1 MNVNSIIEK
10 YGYNEELASNLRN
23 IYPYLVSYFKD
34 EQAVFNALN
43 NIPIVFCE
51 DLYDCLVEHDM
62 LGAIDE
68 GAIASPDDIRDAFGG
83 HITNPQFKYNAESNS
98 FELAESRQMI
108 ALNTRTI
115 TTNFTPTMIH
125 EICHAVKS
133 YNNQY
138 QIDGNIAVEYSGL
151 SRRNYSLSVENGVV
165 KRNLIDEPG
174 IGFEEALTEL
184 TSERIYSAIIGKEY
198 QSDNYNWTKRTAKGL
213 FSYGV
218 EDLGNII
225 LEAQMYHDDSRLTA
239 IFGDGYYEF
248 LNMIDKVY
256 DKELDFY
263 NCTTDQEMNE
273 KTNEYNNFVSM
284 QSPIVDQMIRN
295 KLNSN
300 MDM

>member
-62 LGAIDE
+62 LGALDE
-68 GAIASPDDIRDAFGG
+68 GAIASPDVIRDAFGG
-83 HITNPQFKYNAESNS
+83 HITNPQFKYNVESNS

-108 ALNTRTI
+108 ALNTKTI
-115 TTNFTPTMIH
+115 TDFEPTLIH

-138 QIDGNIAVEYSGL
+138 KVDGNIATEYSGL
-151 SRRNYSLSVENGVV
+151 ARRNYSLSVENGVV

-184 TSERIYSAIIGKEY
+184 AEERVYSMVSGIDYHSA
-198 QSDNYNWTKRTAKGL
+198 NYNITKEVAKRI
-213 FSYGV
+213 FNYGID
-218 EDLGNII
+218 DLQNMIF
-225 LEAQMYHDDSRLTA
+225 EAQMYHDNSKLEA
-239 IFGDGYYEF
+239 VFGDSFYEYI
-248 LNMIDKVY
+248 NMLDKVY
-256 DKELDFY
+256 GY
-263 NCTTDQEMNE
+263 NIDYNDCETKMDQVNVLRTYESYIENQ
-273 KTNEYNNFVSM
+273 Y
-284 QSPIVDQMIRN
+284 PLVDQMIRN
-295 KLNSN
+295 KLSSN